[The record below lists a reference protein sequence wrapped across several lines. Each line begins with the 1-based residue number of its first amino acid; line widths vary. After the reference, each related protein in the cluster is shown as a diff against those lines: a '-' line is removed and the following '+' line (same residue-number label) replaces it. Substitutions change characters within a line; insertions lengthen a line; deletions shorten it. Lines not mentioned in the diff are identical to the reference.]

1 MSFVSRP
8 PAAEAEA
15 ELPLVNDG
23 FFPDI
28 DLAAARD
35 EARITTAIT
44 GARLRTALIGAVLS
58 VGIDLAN
65 FKASA
70 IASGHASLADMPAPQ
85 IDGKSI
91 NVLRYLRAVHL
102 YAKAELIERHRD
114 FDTTT
119 AGGSQADELGQSI
132 GDLRRD
138 ALHAVRDIVGI
149 TRTTVDLI

>member
-8 PAAEAEA
+8 PAAVAAAET
-15 ELPLVNDG
+15 PLINDG

-28 DLAAARD
+28 DLAAAR
-35 EARITTAIT
+35 EQARITTAIT
-44 GARLRTALIGAVLS
+44 GPRLRTALIGAVLS
-58 VGIDLAN
+58 VGIDLAS

>member
-1 MSFVSRP
+1 MSFVTRP
-8 PAAEAEA
+8 PAAAPDA
-15 ELPLVNDG
+15 ELPLINDG

-28 DLAAARD
+28 DLAAAR
-35 EARITTAIT
+35 EQARIGTAIT
-44 GARLRTALIGAVLS
+44 GPRLRSALIGAVLA
-58 VGIDLAN
+58 VGIDLAS

-70 IASGHASLADMPAPQ
+70 ITNGHASLADVPAPQ

-114 FDTTT
+114 YDTTG

-138 ALHAVRDIVGI
+138 ALHAVRDIIGI

>member
-15 ELPLVNDG
+15 EPPLVNDG

-28 DLAAARD
+28 DLAAAR
-35 EARITTAIT
+35 EQARIGTAIT
-44 GARLRTALIGAVLS
+44 GARLRSALIGAVLA

-65 FKASA
+65 YKASA
-70 IASGHASLADMPAPQ
+70 IASGHASLANVPAEQ
-85 IDGKSI
+85 IDGQSI
-91 NVLRYLRAVHL
+91 NVLLYLRAVHL

-114 FDTTT
+114 YDTTT

-138 ALHAVRDIVGI
+138 ALHAVRDITGR